1 MLQLLYAD
9 EKVPNRFKCCYK
21 RFHVVPM
28 SKMIAVFHG
37 LVFTSALFWYLP
49 QSIYLFPI
57 VPLVFVTAFHGF
69 RSENPAPLIALQLYL
84 TFLVLINVL
93 FAISIFAVS
102 MVDYERLLVF
112 IGHAKN
118 DPWAVKV
125 VLVLSAKIVIGM
137 TSVFCYWHFSIV
149 RACRQYYREQ
159 RDQKKYVQLA
169 VPDSFLNTTI
179 EERSRIAP
187 APPKMTNTA

>member
-112 IGHAKN
+112 IGHDCQGERNICRPCKFPRCSCHAN
-118 DPWAVKV
+118 ECCV
-125 VLVLSAKIVIGM
+125 VYPKLIHPARYADTLLL
-137 TSVFCYWHFSIV
+137 T
-149 RACRQYYREQ
+149 RTACC
-159 RDQKKYVQLA
+159 
-169 VPDSFLNTTI
+169 I
-179 EERSRIAP
+179 ERSQRKKVQI
-187 APPKMTNTA
+187 T